1 MKRILL
7 SMAILSLA
15 ACSDQA
21 DQQPPAA
28 NEGAAVEANEA
39 AQAAV
44 PSLEGEWV
52 VEQANGKAPDQIWP
66 MTAEATKDRFTIVS
80 ECRKMSWTFK
90 QDRNLIQFTPS
101 AGVECGRVR
110 SPAEL
115 LANNTAKLANT
126 VIFSDEGRAVQISG
140 PGGTISMTR
149 R

>member
-1 MKRILL
+1 MRKILL
-7 SMAILSLA
+7 SIAGLSLA
-15 ACSDQA
+15 ACSQPA
-21 DQQPPAA
+21 EQQQPAA
-28 NEGAAVEANEA
+28 NEVAVVATNET
-39 AQAAV
+39 AQAAI

-90 QDRNLIQFTPS
+90 QDRNFVQFTPA

-115 LANNTAKLANT
+115 LASSTVKLANT
-126 VIFSDEGRAVQISG
+126 AVFADEGRSVQISG
-140 PGGTISMTR
+140 PGGTLSMTR

>member
-80 ECRKMSWTFK
+80 DCRKMSWTFK
-90 QDRNLIQFTPS
+90 QDRNLIQFTPA
-101 AGVECGRVR
+101 AGVECARVR

-115 LANNTAKLANT
+115 LADSTVKLANA
-126 VIFSDEGRAVQISG
+126 VVFADEGRTVQISG
-140 PGGTISMTR
+140 SGGTISMTR